1 MTLAARCVDAEK
13 KIELANYFAL
23 VSSQL
28 QHNRRSFGRE
38 YANWLIWRPMRGR
51 KKPEDGAGY
60 ERRRKG
66 S

>member
-13 KIELANYFAL
+13 KI

-28 QHNRRSFGRE
+28 QHSRRSFGRE